1 MLVQA
6 EAEERDAVSLKRR
19 AMRDSEGMTDDMAEE
34 VMELLE
40 LMGLPYLVAPF
51 EAEAQCAVLEQ
62 VGGV

>member
-1 MLVQA
+1 
-6 EAEERDAVSLKRR
+6 VSLKRR